1 MPPIA
6 ELPGPYL
13 AESVITARTGLA
25 YFACV
30 IDKVRRLRWTSQS
43 WFASVL
49 IAMVALIA
57 VAAVVGAELLSRTT
71 EVSDRLNDRIAP
83 ARTAVAELT
92 AAVVGQET
100 GVRGYVLSGEEQ
112 FLDPYE
118 QGTRDELRL
127 AGQLRGL
134 LGGQPA
140 ALADL
145 AEVEQRMAA
154 WRDTA
159 AKPLLAARRGG
170 SYDLALVTASK
181 DAFDDVRV
189 PLGALDSK
197 LVALRAEARGDL
209 GDSRRVR
216 NAAFLGLVVALL
228 GLIALIAVLLR
239 FVVLR
244 PLGELGSAVRR
255 VAGGDFD
262 HQVTPRGPADLAALA
277 QDVEGMRRRL
287 ADSLAASRSQA
298 AELHRSNAD
307 LEQFAYVASHDL
319 QEPLRKVASFCQML
333 QRRYAGQLDDRAQQY
348 IGFAVDG
355 ATRMQQLINDL
366 LAFSRIGRMYD
377 DRKPVDLDEVVGRVE
392 DTLALTIEETG
403 AEITRPALP
412 TVPGDATLLTQLWQ
426 NLLGNAIKFRK
437 PDVLPRVTVT
447 VAEDAEK
454 YTFAVEDNGIGIEAE
469 FADKIF
475 VIFQRL
481 HPRDVYSGTGIG
493 LAICKKI
500 VEHHGGQ
507 IHLDTSYTAGARLEF
522 TLPR

>member
-1 MPPIA
+1 M
-6 ELPGPYL
+6 
-13 AESVITARTGLA
+13 ITHA
-25 YFACV
+25 
-30 IDKVRRLRWTSQS
+30 RWTSQR

-49 IAMVALIA
+49 IAMVVLIA
-57 VAAVVGAELLSRTT
+57 VATVVGAEMLSRTT
-71 EVSDRLNDRIAP
+71 EVSNRLNDRIAP

-100 GVRGYVLSGEEQ
+100 GVRGYVLSGEQQ
-112 FLDPYE
+112 FLDPYA
-118 QGTRDELRL
+118 QGRGDETRLV
-127 AGQLRGL
+127 AQLRGL
-134 LGGQPA
+134 LEGHSD

-145 AEVEQRMAA
+145 DAVERRMAS
-154 WRDTA
+154 WRETA
-159 AKPLLAARRGG
+159 AEPLVRARRSD
-170 SYDLALVTASK
+170 SYNVALVTQSK
-181 DAFDDVRV
+181 EAFDDVRE
-189 PLGALDSK
+189 PLAGLDSK
-197 LVALRAEARGDL
+197 LAALRAEGRADL
-209 GDSRRVR
+209 NDSRRLR
-216 NAAFLGLVVALL
+216 NTAFAGLVVALL
-228 GLIALIAVLLR
+228 VLIASIAVLLR
-239 FVVLR
+239 VVVLR
-244 PLGELGSAVRR
+244 PLNELSAEVRR

-262 HQVTPRGPADLAALA
+262 HRVAPRGPADLAVLA
-277 QDVEGMRRRL
+277 ADVEAMRGKL
-287 ADSLAASRSQA
+287 ADSLAASRQQA

-377 DRKPVDLDEVVGRVE
+377 DREPVDLDEVVGRVE
-392 DTLALTIEETG
+392 DTLALAIEETG
-403 AEITRPALP
+403 AEIVRPKLP
-412 TVPGDATLLTQLWQ
+412 TVPGDATLMTQLWQ
-426 NLLGNAIKFRK
+426 NLLGNAIKFRR
-437 PDVLPRVTVT
+437 PDVPPRVTVT
-447 VAEDAEK
+447 VTEDAEK
-454 YTFAVEDNGIGIEAE
+454 YTFAVADNGIGIDAE

-507 IHLDTSYTAGARLEF
+507 IRLDTSYTDGARIEF
-522 TLPR
+522 SLTK

>member
-1 MPPIA
+1 M
-6 ELPGPYL
+6 
-13 AESVITARTGLA
+13 ITHA
-25 YFACV
+25 
-30 IDKVRRLRWTSQS
+30 RWTSQR

-49 IAMVALIA
+49 IAMVVLIA

-100 GVRGYVLSGEEQ
+100 GVRGFVLSGEQQ

-118 QGTRDELRL
+118 QGRADETRLV
-127 AGQLRGL
+127 GQLRDL
-134 LGGQPA
+134 LDGHQE
-140 ALADL
+140 ALTDL
-145 AEVEQRMAA
+145 DLVEQRMAS
-154 WRDTA
+154 WRTTA
-159 AKPLLAARRGG
+159 AEPLVQSRRD
-170 SYDLALVTASK
+170 DLALVTQSK
-181 DAFDDVRV
+181 TAFDAVRD
-189 PLGALDSK
+189 PLADLDQR
-197 LVALRAEARGDL
+197 LVELRAQGRADL
-209 GDSRRVR
+209 QDSRQLR
-216 NAAFLGLVVALL
+216 NNAFLGLVVALL
-228 GLIALIAVLLR
+228 LLIASIAVLLR
-239 FVVLR
+239 VVVLR
-244 PLGELGSAVRR
+244 PLNELSGSVRK
-255 VAGGDFD
+255 VAGGDFG
-262 HQVTPRGPADLAALA
+262 HRVSPRGPADVARLAE
-277 QDVEGMRRRL
+277 DVEAMRGKL
-287 ADSLAASRSQA
+287 ADSLAASQQQA

-377 DRKPVDLDEVVGRVE
+377 DRGPVDLDELVGRVE

-403 AEITRPALP
+403 AEIVRPKLP
-412 TVPGDATLLTQLWQ
+412 TVPGDATLMTQLWQ
-426 NLLGNAIKFRK
+426 NLLGNAIKFRR
-437 PDVLPRVTVT
+437 PDVPPRVVITVD
-447 VAEDAEK
+447 EDEEK
-454 YTFAVEDNGIGIEAE
+454 YTFAVQDNGIGIEPE

-507 IHLDTSYTAGARLEF
+507 IRLDTASTDGARIEF
-522 TLPR
+522 TLAK